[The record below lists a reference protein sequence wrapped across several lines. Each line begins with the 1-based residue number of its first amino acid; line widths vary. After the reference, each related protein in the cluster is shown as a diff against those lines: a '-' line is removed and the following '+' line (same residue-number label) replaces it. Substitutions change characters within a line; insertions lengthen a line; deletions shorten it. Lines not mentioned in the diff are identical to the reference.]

1 MRDISYTVNDTL
13 GIKEEKEEGR
23 PEDSGRKEVVV
34 PRNGGGLEEPLS
46 LLDTYI
52 GDDS

>member
-23 PEDSGRKEVVV
+23 QGDSGRKEVVV
-34 PRNGGGLEEPLS
+34 TRNGGRADKTHKHS
-46 LLDTYI
+46 
-52 GDDS
+52 

>member
-23 PEDSGRKEVVV
+23 QEDSGRKEVVV
-34 PRNGGGLEEPLS
+34 PRNGGRADKTRKHS
-46 LLDTYI
+46 
-52 GDDS
+52 